1 MTTTTTT
8 IPTGASVTAQFK
20 RMDNNDTKR
29 IIDTADN
36 GTLSIRRDSAY
47 FGVGLIMANLR
58 EQVENE
64 GGTRIGAKMI
74 KNAGVDTISKERRR
88 DGEELVRL
96 ESELNEFINSENA
109 PASMHSVAG
118 LLRSYSDFLKNTPL
132 DESESDESDGSDESE
147 SDEATPM
154 TADEIAAQA
163 LTIAKAHD
171 VSATELV
178 KAIVAQVAPE
188 SATII
193 SSIAA

>member
-8 IPTGASVTAQFK
+8 IPTGKSVTNKFN
-20 RMDNNDTKR
+20 RM
-29 IIDTADN
+29 DTADMKRIVDTADD

-58 EQVENE
+58 EQVESE

-88 DGEELVRL
+88 DGEELVGL
-96 ESELNEFINSENA
+96 ESKLNEFINSENA
-109 PASMHSVAG
+109 PASMNSVAG
-118 LLRSYSDFLKNTPL
+118 LLRSYNDFLKNTPL
-132 DESESDESDGSDESE
+132 DESESDESESDESE

-178 KAIVAQVAPE
+178 EAIIAQVAP
-188 SATII
+188 ATATTTRE
-193 SSIAA
+193 AA